1 MIYFLIINRSQ
12 TRTETHTVLGFNV
25 GIQGVVVDELEIIST
40 VALPHSSLLQ
50 LEPDNVLVIILTATT
65 HHPLVLSRRDQN
77 GIIFQKSP
85 TRLWLEDVRVKWVV
99 ISSL

>member
-12 TRTETHTVLGFNV
+12 TGAEPHSVLKIKKILHNIILEISLSNLGFNV

-50 LEPDNVLVIILTATT
+50 LEPDNFFVIIFTATT
-65 HHPLVLSRRDQN
+65 HHPDSIGLVVN
-77 GIIFQKSP
+77 
-85 TRLWLEDVRVKWVV
+85 
-99 ISSL
+99 